1 MLNRVMVKIGTI
13 ERLKEF
19 SKIVTSF
26 DSDINIYY
34 DEVNYYDA
42 KSILAV
48 MALDVLKPRMLEII
62 SDDQNEIA
70 TFLNKMER
78 FIAWLLYFAAH
89 RVLESLP

>member
-78 FIAWLLYFAAH
+78 FIA
-89 RVLESLP
+89 